1 MYLLKQLY
9 KPKKINN
16 MKNAIL
22 NRLYLLIFLASI
34 GGMIAFILGA
44 EAETQAAKF
53 NAMLGMLFAETT
65 IIFSIIIL
73 FVENSNKK

>member
-1 MYLLKQLY
+1 
-9 KPKKINN
+9 

-22 NRLYLLIFLASI
+22 NRLYLLIFLACI
-34 GGMIAFILGA
+34 GGMVAFVIGA
-44 EAETQAAKF
+44 DAETQAVKF

>member
-1 MYLLKQLY
+1 
-9 KPKKINN
+9 

-22 NRLYLLIFLASI
+22 NRLYLLIFLACI
-34 GGMIAFILGA
+34 GGMLAFVIGA
-44 EAETQAAKF
+44 EAETQAVKF